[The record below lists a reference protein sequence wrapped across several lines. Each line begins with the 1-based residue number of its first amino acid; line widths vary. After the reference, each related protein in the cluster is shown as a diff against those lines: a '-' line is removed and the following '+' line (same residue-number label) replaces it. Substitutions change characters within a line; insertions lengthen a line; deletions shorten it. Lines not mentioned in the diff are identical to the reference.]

1 MGTAP
6 PAQGFWRPAI
16 VMNHREMIRLAGEAL
31 YGERWQ
37 SELSR
42 AVGVSDRTMRRW
54 VSDPYE
60 IPGGVWND
68 IQQLLLARGVA
79 IEKLRNEIIRAIPD
93 APQSMKDDRPMMP
106 TVNDRQIFSEL
117 PFNDG
122 KLYTAG
128 NVDRRKYDRL
138 TDLGWVEGVSTNI
151 SDVEY
156 HLTVAGHL
164 ELALIKEAADMA
176 SDFPDPAP
184 NGFQTV
190 VNAGP
195 RRRQYLQLKVRKRF
209 KLGHHSLTV
218 DAIEG
223 DVVTVKT
230 SDGDTYT
237 LNVPPSLILRS

>member
-6 PAQGFWRPAI
+6 PATGLWRPGI
-16 VMNHREMIRLAGEAL
+16 VMDHREMLRLAGEAL

-79 IEKLRNEIIRAIPD
+79 IEKLRNEIMRAIPD
-93 APQSMKDDRPMMP
+93 APTSMKDDRPMMP

-117 PFNDG
+117 PFNNG

-128 NVDRRKYDRL
+128 NVDRRRWIDRL
-138 TDLGWVEGVSTNI
+138 AVGPHPFVPTFTEQLVGLLDQRFALRA
-151 SDVEY
+151 
-156 HLTVAGHL
+156 HLRRLRGENAGHRFSGPCGRCPTA
-164 ELALIKEAADMA
+164 ALGGISEPSGHPSAEK
-176 SDFPDPAP
+176 SD
-184 NGFQTV
+184 
-190 VNAGP
+190 
-195 RRRQYLQLKVRKRF
+195 RQ
-209 KLGHHSLTV
+209 
-218 DAIEG
+218 
-223 DVVTVKT
+223 
-230 SDGDTYT
+230 
-237 LNVPPSLILRS
+237 P

>member
-6 PAQGFWRPAI
+6 PARGFWRPAI
-16 VMNHREMIRLAGEAL
+16 VMDHREMIRQAGETL
-31 YGERWQ
+31 FGERWQ

-68 IQQLLLARGVA
+68 IQQLLLTRAVE
-79 IEKLRNEIIRAIPD
+79 IEKLRNEIIRAMPD

-106 TVNDRQIFSEL
+106 TFNDRQIFSEL
-117 PFNDG
+117 PFNNG
-122 KLYTAG
+122 KLYTSG

-156 HLTVAGHL
+156 HLTVAGNL
-164 ELALIKEAADMA
+164 ELALIKEAADME
-176 SDFPDPAP
+176 SDFKDPAP
-184 NGFQTV
+184 NGFQTT
-190 VNAGP
+190 VNPGP
-195 RRRQYLQLKVRKRF
+195 RRRAYVRLKVGKRIR
-209 KLGHHSLTV
+209 LGHHSLMV

-223 DVVTVKT
+223 EVVTVRT
-230 SDGDTYT
+230 SEGDTYT
-237 LNVPPSLILRS
+237 LNVPASLILQS

>member
-1 MGTAP
+1 
-6 PAQGFWRPAI
+6 
-16 VMNHREMIRLAGEAL
+16 MNHREMLRQAGEAL

-68 IQQLLLARGVA
+68 IQQLLLSRGVS

-93 APQSMKDDRPMMP
+93 APISMKDDRPMMP
-106 TVNDRQIFSEL
+106 TVTDREIFSEL
-117 PFNDG
+117 PFHDG

-138 TDLGWVEGVSTNI
+138 RDLGWLEGVSTNI

-156 HLTVAGHL
+156 HLTLAGHL
-164 ELALIKEAADMA
+164 EFELIKEAAAME

-184 NGFQTV
+184 NGFQTH

-195 RRRQYLQLKVRKRF
+195 RRRTYAKLKAGGRIR
-209 KLGHHSLTV
+209 LGHHSFTV

-223 DVVTVKT
+223 EVVTVMT
-230 SDGDTYT
+230 AEGDTYI
-237 LNVPPSLILRS
+237 LNAPPSLILRS

>member
-1 MGTAP
+1 M
-6 PAQGFWRPAI
+6 
-16 VMNHREMIRLAGEAL
+16 MNHREMLRQAGEAL

-68 IQQLLLARGVA
+68 IQQLLLARG
-79 IEKLRNEIIRAIPD
+79 IEIERLRNEIIRAIPE
-93 APQSMKDDRPMMP
+93 APTSMKDERSMMP
-106 TVNDRQIFSEL
+106 TANDRQIFAEL

-128 NVDRRKYDRL
+128 NVDRRKYNRL

-156 HLTVAGHL
+156 HLTLAGNL
-164 ELALIKEAADMA
+164 ELALIKEAADLE

-184 NGFQTV
+184 NGIQTG

-195 RRRQYLQLKVRKRF
+195 RRRQYLQFKVRKRF
-209 KLGHHSLTV
+209 KFGHYSITV

-223 DVVTVKT
+223 EVVTVKT
-230 SDGDTYT
+230 SDGYTCT

>member
-6 PAQGFWRPAI
+6 PASGLWRPAI
-16 VMNHREMIRLAGEAL
+16 VMDHREMLRQAGEAL

-42 AVGVSDRTMRRW
+42 AVRVSDRTMRRW

-68 IQQLLLARGVA
+68 IQQLLLARVVT

-93 APQSMKDDRPMMP
+93 APISMKEDTPMMP
-106 TVNDRQIFSEL
+106 TVTDRQIFSEL

-122 KLYTAG
+122 RLYTTG

-138 TDLGWVEGVSTNI
+138 TSLGWVKGVSTNM

-156 HLTVAGHL
+156 CLTLAGRL
-164 ELALIKEAADMA
+164 ELELIKEAADME

-184 NGFQTV
+184 HGFQTQ

-195 RRRQYLQLKVRKRF
+195 RRRAYIKLKIGGRISM
-209 KLGHHSLTV
+209 GHHSFTV

-223 DVVTVKT
+223 EVVTVRT
-230 SDGDTYT
+230 ADGHTYT
-237 LNVPPSLILRS
+237 LNVPPSLIRRS

>member
-1 MGTAP
+1 MD
-6 PAQGFWRPAI
+6 
-16 VMNHREMIRLAGEAL
+16 HREMLRQAGEAL

-42 AVGVSDRTMRRW
+42 AVSVSDRTMRRW
-54 VSDPYE
+54 VSGPYE
-60 IPGGVWND
+60 IPDGVWND

-93 APQSMKDDRPMMP
+93 APTSMKDDRPMMP
-106 TVNDRQIFSEL
+106 TVADRQIFSEL
-117 PFNDG
+117 PFNNG

-138 TDLGWVEGVSTNI
+138 TDLGWVQGVSTNI

-156 HLTVAGHL
+156 HLTLAGDL
-164 ELALIKEAADMA
+164 ELALIKEAADME

-184 NGFQTV
+184 NGFQTG

-195 RRRQYLQLKVRKRF
+195 RRRQYLQLKLRKRF
-209 KLGHHSLTV
+209 KLGHHSITV

-223 DVVTVKT
+223 EVVTVKT
-230 SDGDTYT
+230 SDGHTCT